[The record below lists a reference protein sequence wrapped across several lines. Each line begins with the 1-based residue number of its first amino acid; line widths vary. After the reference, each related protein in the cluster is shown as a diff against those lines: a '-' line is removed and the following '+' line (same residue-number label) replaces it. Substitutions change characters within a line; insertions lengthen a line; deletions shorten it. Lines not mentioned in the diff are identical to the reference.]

1 MAGRICFH
9 QMIIN
14 MNARLAVEE
23 NERLI
28 QELISQAAK
37 IQERL
42 EMSIEDSIDYLTKV
56 NVKFAK
62 TENEKAVWEL
72 RGYYAKEKIK
82 I

>member
-1 MAGRICFH
+1 
-9 QMIIN
+9 
-14 MNARLAVEE
+14 
-23 NERLI
+23 
-28 QELISQAAK
+28 
-37 IQERL
+37 
-42 EMSIEDSIDYLTKV
+42 V